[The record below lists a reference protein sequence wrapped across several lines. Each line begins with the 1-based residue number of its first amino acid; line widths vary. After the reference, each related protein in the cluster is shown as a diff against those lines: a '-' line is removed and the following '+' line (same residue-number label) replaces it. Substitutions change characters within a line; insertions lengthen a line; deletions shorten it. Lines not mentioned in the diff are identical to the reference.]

1 MKQPLP
7 DPKARA
13 ASASSGQ
20 APTGGFAALVPELD
34 VSDLDASLSFW
45 VDLLGFAIAYDRP
58 AARFAYLERDGA
70 QIMLCQINGRWV
82 TGPLEKPF
90 GRGINFQ
97 IAVDRLDPILAR
109 LAEAGIRLFDE
120 PSEAWYRVGDS
131 ESGVRECLVQDPDG
145 YLVRLSENLGM
156 RDRSP

>member
-1 MKQPLP
+1 M
-7 DPKARA
+7 PK
-13 ASASSGQ
+13 
-20 APTGGFAALVPELD
+20 GGFAALVPELD

-45 VDLLGFAIAYDRP
+45 VELLGFEIAYDRP
-58 AARFAYLERDGA
+58 AARFVYLERDSA

-82 TGPLEKPF
+82 TGQLETPF

-109 LAEAGIRLFDE
+109 LKAAGVSLFEA
-120 PSEAWYRVGDS
+120 PSEAWYRVGEQ

-145 YLVRLSENLGM
+145 YLIRLSESLGM
-156 RDRSP
+156 RAKTG